1 MSEPDS
7 RSLLE
12 LVSALAREIP
22 ELLGKEVQLAK
33 AEARRALDLL
43 LAALARLAVGAVIGV
58 GAIGVGLAALVNGL
72 TAILAA
78 RGMDLPMASTIA
90 ATGVTAIAMLSAGL
104 LLFSAA
110 RALRAARTSLD
121 SSVAAV
127 TESAASVME
136 KF

>member
-22 ELLGKEVQLAK
+22 ELLDKEVQLAK

-90 ATGVTAIAMLSAGL
+90 ATGVTAIATLSAGL